1 MKSKLFAVTAIA
13 IAMLAGQAQ
22 AQVIIFQEDF
32 EVSPINSLQVSVNAP
47 VAPLTTQTDPLDAS
61 NMVGVISTLAAEP
74 VVVFETTIV
83 PLPANAANAE
93 FLLDINVPTGSTGNQ
108 EGLYFGGLDFLN
120 AAGTSLDF
128 GDLDGFNSNV
138 DSSLDT
144 VQSFTS
150 GPLAIPTGAVAVQ
163 GTIGFLTGDLS
174 IDAGT
179 LFFIDDVTIQVS
191 NVPEPSS
198 LALIG
203 LCGFAT
209 VLRRRR

>member
-32 EVSPINSLQVSVNAP
+32 EVSPINSLQVPVNVP

-61 NMVGVISTLAAEP
+61 NMVGVASTLAAVP
-74 VVVFETTIV
+74 AVVFETTIV

-108 EGLYFGGLDFLN
+108 QGLYFGALDFLN
-120 AAGTSLDF
+120 AAGMSL
-128 GDLDGFNSNV
+128 DLDGFNPNV